1 MLHHLGT
8 TATLCLVIFTI
19 FDTGALQP
27 MLLMTQT
34 ILAFETL
41 EVGSCHFAA
50 MRNDTAHKA
59 LGIWLACSL
68 CWGALCL
75 GALCVA

>member
-1 MLHHLGT
+1 M
-8 TATLCLVIFTI
+8 

-41 EVGSCHFAA
+41 EVGSCI
-50 MRNDTAHKA
+50 NETAHKA
-59 LGIWLACSL
+59 LGGGAYKGCLQWKINPQASEHCCSQY
-68 CWGALCL
+68 
-75 GALCVA
+75 